1 MLVSEPWEFGTLGI
15 YDFRS
20 EGPYRSVFQFLSDTK
35 SNLKGNILEAGT
47 FRGRMS
53 LALSLWLRQEGIEST
68 IHTFDTF
75 SGFPSYSEQDSF
87 EKFWELRDK
96 GLISNSHFER
106 IEKLKSMKNALGN
119 ERPHPSNL
127 SSSND
132 FSDSQLVALEKKME
146 LLQISNLRIHIGS
159 FEKTMRVDEIKQNN
173 WWLVFIDCD
182 LYEGYT
188 ETLLATWENVVEGGM
203 VFLDE
208 YYSLKFPGAF
218 IAVEEFRQNVR
229 NARLVMVDSTPSF
242 PRWALLKVRPYET

>member
-15 YDFRS
+15 YDFRN
-20 EGPYRSVFQFLSDTK
+20 EGPYRPVFQYLSETK
-35 SNLKGNILEAGT
+35 DNLKGDILEAGT

-53 LALSLWLRQEGIEST
+53 LSIALWLRQEGVEST
-68 IHTFDTF
+68 VHTFDTF
-75 SGFPSYSEQDSF
+75 SGFPSYSEKDSF

-106 IEKLKSMKNALGN
+106 IQKLILMKNALGIKQ
-119 ERPHPSNL
+119 PHPSNL

-132 FSDSQLVALEKKME
+132 FSDNQFQNLEKKIE
-146 LLQISNLRIHIGS
+146 LLQISNLKVHVGP
-159 FEKTMRVDEIKQNN
+159 FNETMRVDEVKQNK

-182 LYEGYT
+182 LYEGYL
-188 ETLLATWENVVEGGM
+188 ETLSATWENVVVGGM

-218 IAVEEFRQNVR
+218 MAVEEFRQSVL
-229 NARLVMVDSTPSF
+229 NANLVKVDSTPSF
-242 PRWALLKVRPYET
+242 PRWALIKIASDEI